1 MFVRV
6 KKTGKYEYLQIV
18 KSQRVNGKIRQKLI
32 GTLGRVDVLKKQGQ
46 IDAILTSLAKHA
58 EKSAV
63 LTAHR
68 TGDLSP
74 VKTTR
79 IGPPLLFGHLWKRLG
94 LDEVLGELLAER
106 RFGFS
111 VEKSVFLSV
120 VHRLMVSGS
129 DRAADKWKD
138 GYAFDEDVQKLGLHH
153 LYRAMAWLGESLP
166 DEEQTGATPFA
177 LRCQKDLI
185 EEGLF
190 QRNRDLFSEFDLVF
204 FDTTSIYF
212 EGEGGETLGQY
223 GHSKDHRPDCKQ
235 IVVGVILDG
244 NGTPVCSE
252 LWPGNTT
259 DVKSLLPVVERLR
272 ARFAIRRIC
281 VVADRGMMSAN
292 TIQELEENPD
302 LEIVYILGARMRRV
316 KEVRDEVL
324 SRGGKYQVVH
334 PPRKKSKDPSPLKV
348 KEVWVHDRRY
358 VICHNEEQAAKDRE
372 DREAILSSLREALK
386 RGDKSLVG
394 NKGYRKYLQ
403 SSGKR
408 FAIDEKKIKE
418 EERFDGKW
426 VLRTNTS
433 LAAADV
439 ALKYKQLWMVENV
452 FRTMKSILDSRPV
465 WHKCDETIRGHV
477 FCSFL
482 ALVVMKHLQGMIAE
496 CGFTTEWA
504 DFKRDL
510 DALEEVE
517 VNANGKSFVLRSEAR
532 GDVGKVFQAAR
543 VALPQTVRILDE

>member
-1 MFVRV
+1 
-6 KKTGKYEYLQIV
+6 
-18 KSQRVNGKIRQKLI
+18 
-32 GTLGRVDVLKKQGQ
+32 
-46 IDAILTSLAKHA
+46 
-58 EKSAV
+58 
-63 LTAHR
+63 
-68 TGDLSP
+68 
-74 VKTTR
+74 
-79 IGPPLLFGHLWKRLG
+79 
-94 LDEVLGELLAER
+94 
-106 RFGFS
+106 
-111 VEKSVFLSV
+111 
-120 VHRLMVSGS
+120 
-129 DRAADKWKD
+129 
-138 GYAFDEDVQKLGLHH
+138 
-153 LYRAMAWLGESLP
+153 
-166 DEEQTGATPFA
+166 
-177 LRCQKDLI
+177 
-185 EEGLF
+185 
-190 QRNRDLFSEFDLVF
+190 
-204 FDTTSIYF
+204 
-212 EGEGGETLGQY
+212 
-223 GHSKDHRPDCKQ
+223 
-235 IVVGVILDG
+235 
-244 NGTPVCSE
+244 
-252 LWPGNTT
+252 
-259 DVKSLLPVVERLR
+259 VVERLR

-292 TIQELEENPD
+292 TIHELEEDPD
-302 LEIVYILGARMRRV
+302 LGIVYILGARMRRV

-348 KEVWVHDRRY
+348 KEVWVDDRRY

-418 EERFDGKW
+418 EERFDGKR